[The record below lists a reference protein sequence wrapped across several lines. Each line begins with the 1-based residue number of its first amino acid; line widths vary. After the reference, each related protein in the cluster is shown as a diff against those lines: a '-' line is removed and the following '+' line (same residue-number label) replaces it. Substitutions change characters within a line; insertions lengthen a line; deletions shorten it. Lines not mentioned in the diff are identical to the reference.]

1 MIPKHIFAVVAAIVL
16 GHASG
21 TFAQEG
27 RVAVTARPP
36 ARIAP
41 ADPLDAMTQ
50 VAARYPGQSIAAESI
65 AIVKETT
72 VVDANYESYM
82 ELYAMYLATHA
93 QPVPAPQRSGKPSFM
108 SALQGISA
116 GLAVTDQA
124 VGVYEHAVEAKALA
138 NAYRGN

>member
-1 MIPKHIFAVVAAIVL
+1 MIPRHIFAVVAAIVL
-16 GHASG
+16 GHSSG
-21 TFAQEG
+21 AFAQES
-27 RVAVTARPP
+27 RPSVSARPP

-50 VAARYPGQSIAAESI
+50 VAARYTGQSIASESI
-65 AIVKETT
+65 SITRETT

-82 ELYAMYLATHA
+82 ELYAMYLASHA
-93 QPVPAPQRSGKPSFM
+93 QSAPAPQRSGKSFM

-138 NAYRGN
+138 NAYKGN

>member
-27 RVAVTARPP
+27 RAAVTARPP

-50 VAARYPGQSIAAESI
+50 VAALYTGQSIATQSI
-65 AIVKETT
+65 AVAKETT
-72 VVDANYESYM
+72 VVDNNYESYM
-82 ELYAMYLATHA
+82 ELYAMYLASHA
-93 QPVPAPQRSGKPSFM
+93 QSAPVQQRSGKPNWM
-108 SALQGISA
+108 SAMQGISA

-138 NAYRGN
+138 NVYKGN